1 MHDQPKLTKY
11 IHSIKHACDRGA
23 KLTKKL
29 LTFVRQQSSEKK
41 IVKLNTLLE
50 SSQLMLEKTL
60 TVRIKLV
67 YQLKENLWLIN
78 LDESDL
84 EDAIL
89 NMSINAMHAIEG
101 NGKLMFETRNEV
113 IKEIDA
119 QHLEVAAGD
128 YVLLIITDTGCG
140 MDDKT
145 QENIF
150 DPFFSTKGEL
160 GTGLGLSQVYGFAQR
175 SKGDVKIHSE
185 LGHGS
190 RFTLYLP
197 RYYESDTKE
206 KQVKEV
212 GETLLLGNQI
222 ILVVDDEPALVAL
235 TAEIL
240 LMQGYQVFIA
250 NSGKEALLILENERV
265 DVLVSDVIMPEM
277 NGYELAAIVQDKYPH
292 IKIQLASGFNDV
304 SYADTVSSSLQEK
317 LLHKP
322 YHSEKLLLRIRELIN
337 DSPDK

>member
-1 MHDQPKLTKY
+1 
-11 IHSIKHACDRGA
+11 
-23 KLTKKL
+23 
-29 LTFVRQQSSEKK
+29 VR
-41 IVKLNTLLE
+41 L
-50 SSQLMLEKTL
+50 
-60 TVRIKLV
+60 
-67 YQLKENLWLIN
+67 
-78 LDESDL
+78 
-84 EDAIL
+84 
-89 NMSINAMHAIEG
+89 H
-101 NGKLMFETRNEV
+101 
-113 IKEIDA
+113 
-119 QHLEVAAGD
+119 
-128 YVLLIITDTGCG
+128 
-140 MDDKT
+140 
-145 QENIF
+145 
-150 DPFFSTKGEL
+150 
-160 GTGLGLSQVYGFAQR
+160 
-175 SKGDVKIHSE
+175 
-185 LGHGS
+185 
-190 RFTLYLP
+190 
-197 RYYESDTKE
+197 YESDTKE